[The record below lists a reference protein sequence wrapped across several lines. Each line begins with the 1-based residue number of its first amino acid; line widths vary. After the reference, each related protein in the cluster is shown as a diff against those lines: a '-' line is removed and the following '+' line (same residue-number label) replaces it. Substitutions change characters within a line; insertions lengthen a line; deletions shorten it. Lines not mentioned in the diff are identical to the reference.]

1 MQINTDSNMAISEN
15 ESMRMNT
22 SKWRP
27 EYRYDLSSGHTATVN
42 IVRFS
47 PNGQFLASGSDDQMV
62 IIWSLK
68 LLPTEFGKTEEIV
81 QWGHP
86 R

>member
-1 MQINTDSNMAISEN
+1 MMSSATLTKEVT
-15 ESMRMNT
+15 RY
-22 SKWRP
+22 RP
-27 EYRYDLSSGHTATVN
+27 EYKYDMQGGHTSTVN
-42 IVRFS
+42 VVRFAPS
-47 PNGQFLASGSDDQMV
+47 GQYLASGSDDQMV

-68 LLPTEFGKTEEIV
+68 LLPTEFGKTEELV